1 MGTARGGGGLSA
13 ARDGTYDVLLQGRAF
28 CDLTFAFKER
38 DRLPELGQ
46 EVFADDFE
54 VGAGGI
60 FNIVAVLSGLGIR
73 VGWRTQLGNDL
84 FSGFI
89 AQQMEECGLSFE
101 LAVREDYPLPIVTA
115 GVSFPHD
122 RMFLSYAAPLPED
135 VPEATLTP
143 DDLDRLMP
151 KVLFTYGEVG
161 IQLMRAARD
170 RGILVYVD
178 TYWNSE
184 HLESLRLRTILDN
197 ADIVAPNL
205 SEALRMT
212 GAKTAE
218 SALQML
224 SDLCPR
230 GAIKRGAEG
239 CLAWDRCDRFAIPAI
254 PVVAR
259 ETTGAGDSFNAGL
272 IFGLLQ
278 GYPFDRCLRCAN
290 IVGGLSTLALGGC
303 RSGVRAAVVQ
313 DWLERLESGAPA

>member
-1 MGTARGGGGLSA
+1 MSA
-13 ARDGTYDVLLQGRAF
+13 ARDGIYDVLLQGRAF
-28 CDLTFAFKER
+28 CDLTFAFKKLN
-38 DRLPELGQ
+38 RLPELGQ

-60 FNIVAVLSGLGIR
+60 FNIVAVLSDLGIR

-89 AQQMEECGLSFE
+89 AQQMEERGISFE
-101 LAVREDYPLPIVTA
+101 LAARVDHPLPHVTA
-115 GVSFPHD
+115 AVSFPHD

-135 VPEATLTP
+135 MSAPSLTS

-161 IQLMRAARD
+161 IELMRSAQS

-178 TYWNSE
+178 TYWKPE
-184 HLESLRLRTILDN
+184 HLESPWLRTILGN

-205 SEALRMT
+205 SEALRIT
-212 GAKTAE
+212 GAKTVE
-218 SALQML
+218 SALEIL
-224 SDLCPR
+224 SGWCPR
-230 GAIKRGAEG
+230 GAIKCGAEG
-239 CLAWDRCDRFAIPAI
+239 CLAWDRCERFAIPAI

-272 IFGLLQ
+272 IYGLLQ
-278 GYPFDRCLRCAN
+278 GYPFDKCLRCAN
-290 IVGGLSTLALGGC
+290 IVGGLSTLALGGG
-303 RSGVRAAVVQ
+303 RSGVRRAIVH
-313 DWLERLESGAPA
+313 DWLERLESSAPAKG